1 MTAMARHK
9 FKKGQRV
16 FYYSWSVCNFKPHVG
31 ECTVLAFPRDYA
43 GPVCKVE
50 LENALRVIKGEDELF
65 ATKEKATDALINHIA
80 WHIDI
85 WDQDIQARLKGI
97 ADRREWI
104 SKANQN
110 IHQLTSKDTND

>member
-1 MTAMARHK
+1 MARHK

-16 FYYSWSVCNFKPHVG
+16 FYYSWSPWNFKPHVG
-31 ECTVLAFPRDYA
+31 ECIVLAYPRDYA

-65 ATKEKATDALINHIA
+65 ATKEKATDALIDHIT
-80 WHIDI
+80 WHIDL
-85 WDQDIQARLKGI
+85 WDQYIQARLKRI

-104 SKANQN
+104 SKANNN
-110 IHQLTSKDTND
+110 IHQLTRHENNVS